1 MLQDV
6 YPSEPKS
13 IYIHYIWMLEL
24 CIIYVI
30 VSMLVCLYEYVD
42 GGLQSVVISTV
53 FSSILHMTPHYHITI
68 YRVDREF
75 NICIDDVRVLEYTTS
90 IRIFYLHLKNPIMW
104 NKEYSVHRVKNDLS
118 TEMILNL
125 HEIQDIIKWINSKV
139 QYNWIYEF
147 TLYLKSR
154 PSVFSQFK
162 TSSSDRWSLKL
173 SEKFPGVK

>member
-1 MLQDV
+1 MYFRTNRDDGLLFYTGKSPRNAKKKSYWLSVKDTDSNTGSIYCILFVRVHKIHTYLLQDV

-75 NICIDDVRVLEYTTS
+75 NICIDDIRVL
-90 IRIFYLHLKNPIMW
+90 
-104 NKEYSVHRVKNDLS
+104 V
-118 TEMILNL
+118 
-125 HEIQDIIKWINSKV
+125 
-139 QYNWIYEF
+139 
-147 TLYLKSR
+147 
-154 PSVFSQFK
+154 
-162 TSSSDRWSLKL
+162 
-173 SEKFPGVK
+173 

>member
-1 MLQDV
+1 MKQVGTYIYFFDTDSNTGSTIYCILFVRVHKIHTYLLQDV

-30 VSMLVCLYEYVD
+30 VSILVCLYEYVD

-75 NICIDDVRVLEYTTS
+75 NICIDDERVLEYTTS
-90 IRIFYLHLKNPIMW
+90 IRIFYLHLKNPIM
-104 NKEYSVHRVKNDLS
+104 
-118 TEMILNL
+118 
-125 HEIQDIIKWINSKV
+125 
-139 QYNWIYEF
+139 
-147 TLYLKSR
+147 
-154 PSVFSQFK
+154 
-162 TSSSDRWSLKL
+162 
-173 SEKFPGVK
+173 